1 MLDLDEDNE
10 LPPEAFDWRFAPREA
25 RQRGLT
31 DTERTRKKRRLALL
45 IADAD
50 LYNELLANYGR
61 HVLDRLIEEGITA
74 RAFLRAVMLIEED
87 LDLWLEATG
96 ERLVFRNLG
105 IVERLGLESWLWE
118 RHDSQRQEWRYK
130 PDRRLNDRPDQ
141 EFIAHPSKQL
151 WHGLHDFAGL
161 VGDRYSNVWPGVAAI
176 CEIRKRQSRAQRT
189 TRDARVRNL
198 RFKNGKKRLTLTAW
212 PASDVRRAS
221 LVGYTAPKLRA
232 PWQWGRPLADTRT
245 APSLSSIS
253 KRSVREHKARDR
265 LRAVFL
271 GYHYLAREN
280 GLRWAAVVPDKRPS
294 AWALRYVEEPGKA
307 LSAACRRL
315 APLRRLWRERL
326 PDDDDLDRLAM
337 SAAIEARL

>member
-74 RAFLRAVMLIEED
+74 RAFLRAVMFIGED

-105 IVERLGLESWLWE
+105 PAERRGLECWLWE
-118 RHDSQRQEWRYK
+118 THDRKRQEWRYK

-161 VGDRYSNVWPGVAAI
+161 VGDRYSNVWRHCRDLRNAKEA
-176 CEIRKRQSRAQRT
+176 ESRAT
-189 TRDARVRNL
+189 DYP
-198 RFKNGKKRLTLTAW
+198 GC
-212 PASDVRRAS
+212 P
-221 LVGYTAPKLRA
+221 
-232 PWQWGRPLADTRT
+232 
-245 APSLSSIS
+245 
-253 KRSVREHKARDR
+253 RSESAIQ
-265 LRAVFL
+265 
-271 GYHYLAREN
+271 GREN
-280 GLRWAAVVPDKRPS
+280 TPSPHGLASKWSASTITRLLCHSETARAMAVGAATCRYADSAVAVV
-294 AWALRYVEEPGKA
+294 
-307 LSAACRRL
+307 
-315 APLRRLWRERL
+315 
-326 PDDDDLDRLAM
+326 DL
-337 SAAIEARL
+337 

>member
-10 LPPEAFDWRFAPREA
+10 LPPEAFEWLIPPKEN
-25 RQRGLT
+25 RQHALSN
-31 DTERTRKKRRLALL
+31 TERTRKKRRLDLL
-45 IADAD
+45 LADAE

-61 HVLDRLIEEGITA
+61 DVLDRLIAKGITA

-105 IVERLGLESWLWE
+105 VPERLGLECWLWE
-118 RHDSQRQEWRYK
+118 RHDRQRQEWRYK

-141 EFIAHPSKQL
+141 EPIAHPSKQL

-198 RFKNGKKRLTLTAW
+198 RFKDGKNCLTLTAW
-212 PASDVRRAS
+212 PATDVRRTS
-221 LVGYTAPKLRA
+221 LVGYTVPKLRA

-253 KRSVREHKARDR
+253 KRAVREHKARDR

-280 GLRWAAVVPDKRPS
+280 GLRWAAVVPEKCAS
-294 AWALRYVEEPGKA
+294 AWALRYVEAPGKA

-326 PDDDDLDRLAM
+326 PDDDDLDRLAT
-337 SAAIEARL
+337 SAAIEAGL

>member
-45 IADAD
+45 LADAD

-74 RAFLRAVMLIEED
+74 RAFLCAVMLIEED

-105 IVERLGLESWLWE
+105 PAERRGLECWLWE
-118 RHDSQRQEWRYK
+118 RHDRQRQEWRYK
-130 PDRRLNDRPDQ
+130 PDRRLNHRPDQ

-151 WHGLHDFAGL
+151 WHGLHNFAGL
-161 VGDRYSNVWPGVAAI
+161 VGDRYRNVWPGIAAI
-176 CEIRKRQSRAQRT
+176 CELRKRQSRAQRT

-198 RFKNGKKRLTLTAW
+198 RFKDGKTRLALTAW
-212 PASDVRRAS
+212 PASGVRALSPACYAIPR
-221 LVGYTAPKLRA
+221 LRA

-253 KRSVREHKARDR
+253 KRSVREHKAREH
-265 LRAVFL
+265 LRAVFF

-280 GLRWAAVVPDKRPS
+280 GLRWAAVVPDKCAS
-294 AWALRYVEEPGKA
+294 AWALRYVEAPGKA

-326 PDDDDLDRLAM
+326 PDDDDLDRLAT
-337 SAAIEARL
+337 SAAIEAGL